1 MKKNYIL
8 CSVFSFLFLLAN
20 VSSSSAQSSSCY
32 AITGIPYAPDTL
44 TAPVTASIGED
55 QYSGVINIGFPFCF
69 FGNYYTQCIIGSNG
83 TVSFNLA
90 NAYNYSTWPINQA
103 LPSPFPADMCNSIMG
118 PWEDLYLP
126 LGGTVKYQ
134 TLGVAPNRKFVVEF
148 KNIAMYACNNL
159 LFTGQISL
167 NESTNDIETQLG
179 NKPLCPTWNGG
190 HSVLGLQN
198 INGTVAVIVPGRNA
212 SAWTAANEGI
222 RFSPICQCPNMLGLN
237 VISGKVFRDDNSNCI
252 QDIGEP
258 GLANRFVR
266 IGSWPFFLTTDA
278 QGKFVMNVDTGT
290 FAIGQS
296 FIPPYNAQ
304 LCPANDYTALFSTS
318 PLSFPNAD
326 FADTI
331 KHCHDIGVG
340 LVAGRQ
346 RPCRRNDLYV
356 HCCNYGPLP
365 AYNTVV
371 TITLNDSSYL
381 ISPTNYIAHP
391 SANVYEY
398 SLDTV
403 LPGQCIDLLIV
414 DSLSCNAAIGST
426 LCYSASITADSVDCF
441 IENNFDNECAVTRNS
456 SDPNDKEV
464 ASGNFHDNGY
474 VTQENITANDT
485 LTYSIR
491 FQNTGNDTAYTVV
504 VMDTISPFLDA
515 GTIRMIASSH
525 SCNLVL
531 NGNVAI
537 FSFNYIML
545 PDSNSNEP
553 ASHGMVKF
561 SIRQRQGNMQG
572 TTILNNAGIYFDLNS
587 AVITNQTVNIIPIPA
602 SVHELSSSSFIIY
615 PNPASDYLT
624 LHFAGNTAQSQ
635 IRIINLLG
643 ELKYSSSATGAET
656 NLNISS
662 LAGGIYFVEVAQ
674 GNKVSRERFVKQ

>member
-1 MKKNYIL
+1 M
-8 CSVFSFLFLLAN
+8 
-20 VSSSSAQSSSCY
+20 
-32 AITGIPYAPDTL
+32 
-44 TAPVTASIGED
+44 
-55 QYSGVINIGFPFCF
+55 
-69 FGNYYTQCIIGSNG
+69 
-83 TVSFNLA
+83 
-90 NAYNYSTWPINQA
+90 
-103 LPSPFPADMCNSIMG
+103 
-118 PWEDLYLP
+118 
-126 LGGTVKYQ
+126 
-134 TLGVAPNRKFVVEF
+134 
-148 KNIAMYACNNL
+148 
-159 LFTGQISL
+159 
-167 NESTNDIETQLG
+167 
-179 NKPLCPTWNGG
+179 
-190 HSVLGLQN
+190 
-198 INGTVAVIVPGRNA
+198 VPGRNGDGP
-212 SAWTAANEGI
+212 AWTSVNEGI
-222 RFSPICQCPNMLGLN
+222 RITPVCQCPNQASPN
-237 VISGKVFRDDNSNCI
+237 VITGKIFRDDNSNCI

-266 IGSWPFFLTTDA
+266 VGPWPLYLTTDA
-278 QGKFVMNVDTGT
+278 QGRFVMNVDTGI
-290 FAIGQS
+290 FVVDQYP
-296 FIPPYNAQ
+296 IPPYNSQ
-304 LCPANDYTALFSTS
+304 ICPANDYTVAFNTS
-318 PLSFPNAD
+318 PMTFPNAD
-326 FADTI
+326 FADSV

-525 SCNLVL
+525 PCNLVL

-561 SIRQRQGNMQG
+561 SIHQRQGNMQG